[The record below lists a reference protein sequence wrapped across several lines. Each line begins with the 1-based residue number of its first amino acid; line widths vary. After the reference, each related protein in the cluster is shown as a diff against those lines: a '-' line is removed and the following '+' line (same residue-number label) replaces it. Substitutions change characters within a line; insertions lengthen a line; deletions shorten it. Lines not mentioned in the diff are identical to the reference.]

1 MTNLILFKT
10 IFADVEKKPEQ
21 QLTLFALLNLGILD
35 SLASGTIS
43 ADDALQTFFHADNC
57 FFVRRTLRN
66 QSADAIMSH
75 GVQLPD
81 LFEVLPPK
89 EAQREFQREIALMRS
104 LCKTLLEEKR
114 LAA

>member
-1 MTNLILFKT
+1 MTNLISLKT

-57 FFVRRTLRN
+57 GLDHF
-66 QSADAIMSH
+66 SH
-75 GVQLPD
+75 NSQRFRLD
-81 LFEVLPPK
+81 YPP
-89 EAQREFQREIALMRS
+89 
-104 LCKTLLEEKR
+104 
-114 LAA
+114 LANTANGNHH